1 MIIFEIKKQNQIKVI
16 ICFFMACFFFSC
28 SMERKL
34 AQKYINS
41 NDTIHLLIIQ
51 TKEVTLK
58 NLKLPV
64 DSISKKE
71 TVVSSGNAI
80 LDSLK
85 KDVFLNIVNVGLVDE
100 LKKRNFKI
108 YTESDTA
115 DFMKLDSGYIFNI
128 SQIEIEEFD
137 TPDTLFVQRDTA
149 LYYKAFLL
157 NSIKIKWWIE
167 VSQIM
172 SNDVVDHVLYNT
184 ATYTDEIKTDY
195 KEYFFSDQVNLVYDI
210 NKITMNRFY
219 NEVYS
224 FGMLN
229 AAYINDYFMNKYIF
243 DRYYKKKKPLYFH
256 FDSSQN
262 HLSPAGYNRFIFM

>member
-58 NLKLPV
+58 NLKLPI

-85 KDVFLNIVNVGLVDE
+85 KNIFLNLVNVGLVDE

-108 YTESDTA
+108 
-115 DFMKLDSGYIFNI
+115 
-128 SQIEIEEFD
+128 
-137 TPDTLFVQRDTA
+137 V
-149 LYYKAFLL
+149 
-157 NSIKIKWWIE
+157 KI
-167 VSQIM
+167 
-172 SNDVVDHVLYNT
+172 
-184 ATYTDEIKTDY
+184 
-195 KEYFFSDQVNLVYDI
+195 
-210 NKITMNRFY
+210 
-219 NEVYS
+219 
-224 FGMLN
+224 
-229 AAYINDYFMNKYIF
+229 
-243 DRYYKKKKPLYFH
+243 
-256 FDSSQN
+256 
-262 HLSPAGYNRFIFM
+262 